1 MERRAGVWI
10 HYSKRRKQSGIGHI
24 KDFMGRQSRPVGD
37 ESVKHELKT
46 DAKGRAQ
53 AENVAF
59 VIVI

>member
-1 MERRAGVWI
+1 
-10 HYSKRRKQSGIGHI
+10 
-24 KDFMGRQSRPVGD
+24 MGRQSRPVGN
-37 ESVKHELKT
+37 ENVKHELKT